1 MDCSRPGSSVRGM
14 FQARTLEWVA
24 FCPPGDLPEWGIK
37 HRSLASPALA
47 GRFFTTGLPGKP
59 SQLSVFPSSKSAVCK
74 MRLFCCCYVVFICL
88 LSPHLFLSSN
98 NNPFPGY
105 PIFNGISF
113 QQCGYL
119 NKLYCLRLL
128 FVCMFNQL
136 LPTGE
141 SEWQAHGIWCK
152 QKWIWISAPPLTN
165 NSVWV

>member
-1 MDCSRPGSSVRGM
+1 MECFRQEHWSGLHFVLQGIFLSEGSNTDLLHLLHW
-14 FQARTLEWVA
+14 QA
-24 FCPPGDLPEWGIK
+24 DSLPLDYLGNPANSQFF
-37 HRSLASPALA
+37 HPANLLFASC
-47 GRFFTTGLPGKP
+47 T
-59 SQLSVFPSSKSAVCK
+59 
-74 MRLFCCCYVVFICL
+74 LFCCCYVVFICL

-141 SEWQAHGIWCK
+141 SE
-152 QKWIWISAPPLTN
+152 
-165 NSVWV
+165 